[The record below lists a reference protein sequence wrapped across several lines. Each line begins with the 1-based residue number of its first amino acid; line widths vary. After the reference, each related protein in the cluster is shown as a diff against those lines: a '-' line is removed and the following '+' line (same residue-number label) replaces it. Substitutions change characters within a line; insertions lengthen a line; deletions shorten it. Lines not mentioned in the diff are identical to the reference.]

1 MGVEETSIRRILGDG
16 LSLRLPLNEQL
27 LEVRG
32 DGCDVVVAKNC
43 GNVRIIGDGC
53 RLRIDENLGDV
64 EYTGDGGQVLLG
76 RKSSRSKVKYVGDG
90 GRVSFDGDPRN
101 GKAGKFEQASKKVAK
116 KASEGPARG
125 EHRSSGAEAVENAS
139 NGKKEAEF
147 GTGQG
152 KVARTKVVTV
162 VTRLHCNE
170 ELVSRWFVN
179 PGSVVSSFNGAPLVK
194 IATRKVKVEAK

>member
-1 MGVEETSIRRILGDG
+1 MGVEETSVRRILGDG
-16 LSLRLPLNEQL
+16 ISLKLPLNEQL

-53 RLRIDENLGDV
+53 RLRIDQNLGDV

-90 GRVSFDGDPRN
+90 GRVSFDGDSGN
-101 GKAGKFEQASKKVAK
+101 GKAGRFEQASRKVGK
-116 KASEGPARG
+116 KASEGPAGG
-125 EHRSSGAEAVENAS
+125 EPRSSGAEAVETALS
-139 NGKKEAEF
+139 DKKEAEF
-147 GTGQG
+147 GTGQE
-152 KVARTKVVTV
+152 KVARTKVATV
-162 VTRLHCNE
+162 VTRLHCDE

-179 PGSVVSSFNGAPLVK
+179 PGSVVRSFNGAPFVK
-194 IATRKVKVEAK
+194 ITPRKVKVQAK

>member
-1 MGVEETSIRRILGDG
+1 MGVDETSVRRILGDG
-16 LSLRLPLNEQL
+16 LSLKLPLNEQL

-53 RLRIDENLGDV
+53 RLRIDQNLGDV

-90 GRVSFDGDPRN
+90 GRVSFDGHSRN
-101 GKAGKFEQASKKVAK
+101 GKAGKLEQASKKIGK
-116 KASEGPARG
+116 TSEGPAGG
-125 EHRSSGAEAVENAS
+125 EHRSCGAEAVETAS
-139 NGKKEAEF
+139 SDKKEAEF
-147 GTGQG
+147 GTGQE
-152 KVARTKVVTV
+152 KAARTKVATV

-179 PGSVVSSFNGAPLVK
+179 PGSVVRSFNGAPFVK
-194 IATRKVKVEAK
+194 IAPRKVKVEAK